1 MAPQIGPNLLIQLRT
16 VHRVLR
22 VVRLVH
28 RVKVLVLALHG
39 SVVNVRPA
47 QDLRVDVAGV
57 VLELPR
63 LVVLD
68 VGRFVVALGGG

>member
-1 MAPQIGPNLLIQLRT
+1 M
-16 VHRVLR
+16 
-22 VVRLVH
+22 
-28 RVKVLVLALHG
+28 LVLALHG